1 MPMFGIPFHHKEL
14 NFFKFFLKGAV
25 GLFYEHSLDNSVV
38 LLGCSVGLSARLGL
52 ELVLFEFNSVLQN
65 YIYT

>member
-1 MPMFGIPFHHKEL
+1 M
-14 NFFKFFLKGAV
+14 